1 MPVEGLDEYDGPE
14 VLDAPLDHQQV
25 IDRRPP
31 DVDRRAENR
40 EADSA
45 DAPETDP
52 DGGWRWKSLELSPQ
66 ANRVAEAGLALRR
79 QAEGRDADGNYTDR
93 GITPAMRRIEGDLEQ
108 GSLVPDTEKF
118 ALKSP
123 DRFKEKLAKTILDQP
138 DGSPEEICTAIHDG
152 IRYTF
157 TFEDDSYAAGVR
169 SVLGQ
174 LESNGYEPLVLKNT
188 WECEEYKGINSRWRD
203 LANSTVF
210 EVQFHTQGSW
220 EAKQQTH
227 EAYEA
232 ISDLRTPTVE
242 RERLR
247 TFQREVNEHVQVP
260 HGALEIA
267 QYRREG
273 W

>member
-1 MPVEGLDEYDGPE
+1 MPVDGVDEDGSPE
-14 VLDAPLDHQQV
+14 VLDAPTRAPLDNNPV
-25 IDRRPP
+25 IE
-31 DVDRRAENR
+31 RRAEIR
-40 EADSA
+40 EVDSA
-45 DAPETDP
+45 DRPERDP
-52 DGGWRWKSLELSPQ
+52 DGGWRWKSLELSPH

-79 QAEGRDADGNYTDR
+79 EAEGRDPEGNYTDR
-93 GITPAMRRIEGDLEQ
+93 GITPAMRRIETGLEQ
-108 GSLVPDTEKF
+108 GSLVPDTERF

-138 DGSPEEICTAIHDG
+138 DGSPEEICASIHDG

-157 TFEDDSYAAGVR
+157 TIDEHSYATGVR

-188 WECEEYKGINSRWRD
+188 WECEEYKGINTRWRD
-203 LANSTVF
+203 GASNTVF
-210 EVQFHTQGSW
+210 EVQFHTQRSW

-247 TFQREVNEHVQVP
+247 AFQREVNEHVQVP

-267 QYRREG
+267 QYRQEG